1 MKKQFQKLRDRFS
14 RSRSR
19 SRSRSPIPPA
29 AASAP
34 DPPVHNSSLT
44 PSYLTSSGRLS
55 PVPPPQIGASAIQK
69 PLPDLPGNNGRDEE
83 SRLERVTESKTFRS
97 MKTLLRLVTAAGDA
111 EPTGALKIVSGGLS
125 ILVEQAEKTVQTNA
139 DRKAFMKSLQSAVD
153 NLEHYSRDVT
163 SGSLGEH
170 MKTLQ
175 ETLKNKIRQLMDELE
190 RPWWKHF
197 LAAGEEAEDMKSL
210 QQMVRDMYQVFM
222 MELAIQIAIN
232 IENGIETNREIK
244 AYLEENLRDLK
255 TGFEEVAREIKGIK
269 LEMLKACTNQ
279 LTGCLAP
286 SEKAEYNAMT
296 RALRRACTEGTR
308 QEILEKLIAWAEGDT
323 DHPIFWMN
331 GMAGTG
337 KTTIA
342 YSFCQQLLE
351 KQMLG
356 ASFFSSRSEG
366 ETADPGHVLPTIAY
380 QLARHSPE
388 FSAALQKSLKAE
400 EDSGCT
406 PSESQFRKLILS
418 PARTLRSAFGQKHL
432 VVVFDGLDE
441 CRDLSQISKILSL
454 LIQHAV
460 DLPIKFYISSR
471 PEADITARFTSAN
484 SKHHKKFL
492 LHNVEE
498 HFLRRD
504 LGLFLHHRFTKIRNE
519 KSISEEG
526 WPSEDQLNQL
536 LDLSGRLFI
545 YAATACLFIA
555 DPRIQSL
562 GSTQKA
568 LRDIL
573 SYSASNPTPGNEA
586 SYRELDA
593 LYCIVLSSA
602 LHNDEENEVLKN
614 VLHLITT
621 AQTPLSQTAIAELL
635 QINIS
640 SILLERT
647 LSSLQSVISVP
658 ANHSQPIQIFHA
670 SFPDFLS
677 DPIRSKEYHHAPK
690 ESHSILA
697 NKCLEYLKGHL
708 VQNICGLQDK
718 NVHVSQATIAGN
730 ISEAL
735 QYACMYWIT
744 HYLEASDKDTLHEL
758 MNKFF
763 KKWVLQWTECMS
775 LLGRLDIVVKM
786 LRNLERAQFVDAK
799 IRQLAGDT
807 RRCVLQCFNTIRD
820 HPLEIYYS
828 ALFWLPKKSII
839 REFYP
844 QEIPWKLLGGVGN
857 VWECYDHVI
866 QAKGSIYCIALSADG
881 QQVVSGSSDETI
893 RIWNVET
900 GEEEK
905 KLEGHSHLVTSVA
918 FSADGQRV
926 VSGSSDLTIRIWNV
940 ETGEEEKK
948 LEGHSH
954 SVTSVAFSADG
965 QRVVSGSDD
974 KTIRIWNV
982 ETGEEEK
989 KLEGHSHWVRSVAFS
1004 ADGQRVVSGSSDKTI
1019 RIWNVET
1026 GEEEKKLEGHS
1037 HWVRSVAFSADGQRV
1052 VSGSSDKTI
1061 RIWNV
1066 ETGEEEK
1073 KLEGH
1078 SDWVT
1083 SVAFS
1088 ADGQRVVSGS
1098 DDKTIRIWNVET
1110 GEEEKKLEGHSDWVT
1125 SVAFSADG
1133 QRVVSGSSDKTIR
1146 IWNVETGE
1154 EEKKLEGHS
1163 HSVRSVAF
1171 SADGQRVVSGSSD
1184 STIRIW
1190 NVETGEEE
1198 KKLEGHSDWVTSV
1211 AFSADGQQVVSGSSD
1226 KTIRI
1231 WNVETGEEEKKLEGH
1246 SHWVRSVA
1254 FSADGQRVV
1263 SGSDDRTIR
1272 IWNVETGEEEKKL
1285 EGRSDSVRS
1294 VAFSADGQRVVSGS
1308 SDSTIRIW
1316 NVETGE
1322 EEKKLE
1328 GHSDWVTSVAF
1339 SADGQQVVSG
1349 SSDKTIRIWNVETG
1363 EEEKKLEGHS
1373 HWVRSVAFSADGQ
1386 RVVSGS
1392 DDKTIRIWN
1401 VGTGEEEKKLD
1412 QHSQSAANEQK
1423 IATDVSHYL
1432 HDQWIHHPFIGEL
1445 DCVYLPF
1452 TDIFCSAIHDD
1463 IRLLCLGF
1471 QSGKVLILKAL

>member
-1 MKKQFQKLRDRFS
+1 MKQRLQKFRDRLS
-14 RSRSR
+14 RSP
-19 SRSRSPIPPA
+19 SPIPPV

-34 DPPVHNSSLT
+34 DPPAQ
-44 PSYLTSSGRLS
+44 SYLISSGRLS
-55 PVPPPQIGASAIQK
+55 PLPPPQIGDSAIQK

-190 RPWWKHF
+190 RPWWKRF
-197 LAAGEEAEDMKSL
+197 LVAGEEAEDMKSL

-232 IENGIETNREIK
+232 IENGIETNGEIK
-244 AYLEENLRDLK
+244 AYLEENLGDLK
-255 TGFEEVAREIKGIK
+255 TGFKEVAREIKGIK

-296 RALRRACTEGTR
+296 SAPRGACTEGTR
-308 QEILEKLIAWAEGDT
+308 QEILKELMAWAEGDT

-337 KTTIA
+337 KTTIT
-342 YSFCQQLLE
+342 
-351 KQMLG
+351 
-356 ASFFSSRSEG
+356 FFSSRSEG
-366 ETADPGHVLPTIAY
+366 ETADPGRVLPTIAY

-388 FSAALQKSLKAE
+388 FSAALLESLKAE
-400 EDSGCT
+400 EDSGRT
-406 PSESQFRKLILS
+406 SSESQFQKLILR
-418 PARTLRSAFGQKHL
+418 PAKTSRSAFGQRHL
-432 VVVFDGLDE
+432 VVVCDGLDE
-441 CRDLSQISKILSL
+441 CRDLGQISRILSL

-460 DLPIKFYISSR
+460 DLPIKFYISGR
-471 PEADITARFTSAN
+471 PEAEIKAKFTGAN
-484 SKHHKKFL
+484 SKHRKEFL
-492 LHNVEE
+492 LHDVEE
-498 HFLRRD
+498 RFLRRD
-504 LGLFLHHRFTKIRNE
+504 LELFLHYRFAEIRNE

-526 WPSEDQLNQL
+526 WPSEDQLNRL

-545 YAATACLFIA
+545 YAATACLFVA
-555 DPRIQSL
+555 DPRIQSPD
-562 GSTQKA
+562 STQEA

-573 SYSASNPTPGNEA
+573 SYSASNPIPGNEA
-586 SYRELDA
+586 SHRELDA
-593 LYCIVLSSA
+593 LYHTVLSSA
-602 LHNDEENEVLKN
+602 YRDNKGNETSLSR
-614 VLHLITT
+614 T
-621 AQTPLSQTAIAELL
+621 AVAELL
-635 QINIS
+635 QIKTS
-640 SILLERT
+640 TLSLETT

-677 DPIRSKEYHHAPK
+677 DPIRSEEYHHAPK

-697 NKCLEYLKGHL
+697 NKCLEYLNGHL
-708 VQNICGLQDK
+708 VENICGLQDK

-799 IRQLAGDT
+799 IRRLAGDT

-866 QAKGSIYCIALSADG
+866 QAKGSINCIALSADG
-881 QQVVSGSSDETI
+881 QQ
-893 RIWNVET
+893 
-900 GEEEK
+900 
-905 KLEGHSHLVTSVA
+905 
-918 FSADGQRV
+918 
-926 VSGSSDLTIRIWNV
+926 
-940 ETGEEEKK
+940 
-948 LEGHSH
+948 
-954 SVTSVAFSADG
+954 
-965 QRVVSGSDD
+965 VVSGSDD

-989 KLEGHSHWVRSVAFS
+989 KLEGHSRLVRSVAFSADGQRVVSGSEDKTIRIWNVETGEEEKKLEGHSHWVTSVAFS

-1037 HWVRSVAFSADGQRV
+1037 HWVTSVAFSADGQRV

-1088 ADGQRVVSGS
+1088 ADGQRVVFGSSDKTIRIWNVGTGEEEKKLEGHSHWVTSVAFSADGQRVVSGSSDKTIRIWNVETGEEEKKLEGHSDWVRSVAFSADGQRVVSGS
-1098 DDKTIRIWNVET
+1098 DDKTIRIWNVETGEEEKKLEGHSDWVRSVAFSADGQRVVSGSDDKTIRIWNVETGEEEKKLEGHSDSVTSVAFSADGQRVVSGSSDKTIRIWNVGTGEEEKKLEGHSDSVTSVAFSADGQRVVSGSSDKTIRIWNVGT

-1146 IWNVETGE
+1146 IWNVG
-1154 EEKKLEGHS
+1154 
-1163 HSVRSVAF
+1163 
-1171 SADGQRVVSGSSD
+1171 
-1184 STIRIW
+1184 
-1190 NVETGEEE
+1190 TGEEE
-1198 KKLEGHSDWVTSV
+1198 KKLEGHSDWAT
-1211 AFSADGQQVVSGSSD
+1211 
-1226 KTIRI
+1226 
-1231 WNVETGEEEKKLEGH
+1231 
-1246 SHWVRSVA
+1246 
-1254 FSADGQRVV
+1254 
-1263 SGSDDRTIR
+1263 
-1272 IWNVETGEEEKKL
+1272 
-1285 EGRSDSVRS
+1285 
-1294 VAFSADGQRVVSGS
+1294 
-1308 SDSTIRIW
+1308 
-1316 NVETGE
+1316 
-1322 EEKKLE
+1322 
-1328 GHSDWVTSVAF
+1328 
-1339 SADGQQVVSG
+1339 
-1349 SSDKTIRIWNVETG
+1349 
-1363 EEEKKLEGHS
+1363 
-1373 HWVRSVAFSADGQ
+1373 SVAFSADGQ

-1452 TDIFCSAIHDD
+1452 TDIF
-1463 IRLLCLGF
+1463 LL
-1471 QSGKVLILKAL
+1471 SYSR